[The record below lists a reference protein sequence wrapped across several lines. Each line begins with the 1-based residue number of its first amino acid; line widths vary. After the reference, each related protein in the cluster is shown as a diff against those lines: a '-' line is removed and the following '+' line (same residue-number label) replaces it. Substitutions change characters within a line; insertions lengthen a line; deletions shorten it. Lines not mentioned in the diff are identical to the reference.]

1 MRIEQLPKLPASS
14 LGVLVIALQG
24 YLSRVAQQ
32 LNLVSEGYVTGT
44 TNASTAA
51 PTTGD
56 YAQGDFVRNST
67 PSEAGSA
74 GSKYVIVGWVCVAGG
89 TPGTWKEC
97 RFLTGN

>member
-1 MRIEQLPKLPASS
+1 MKL
-14 LGVLVIALQG
+14 ALQR
-24 YLSRVAQQ
+24 RVPRDYNPQVFTEIVREIEMKV
-32 LNLVSEGYVTGT
+32 NLLVEERLAAFD
-44 TNASTAA
+44 NALTSV

-56 YAQGDFVRNST
+56 WARGDFVRNST

-74 GSKYVIVGWVCVAGG
+74 LSKYVIIGWVCVTAG